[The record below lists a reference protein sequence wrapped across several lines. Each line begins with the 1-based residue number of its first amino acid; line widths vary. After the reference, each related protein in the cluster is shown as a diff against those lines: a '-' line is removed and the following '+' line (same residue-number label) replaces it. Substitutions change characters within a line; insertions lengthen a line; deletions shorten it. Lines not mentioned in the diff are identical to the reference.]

1 MASLMDSIID
11 VLEKED
17 AEYVRLIALSEQK
30 TPVIIRGDLD
40 ELNRITEAETEIVA
54 VIQKLEKERIQIM
67 KDIAEVTNRKPED
80 IKLGELVKMMDK
92 RPAEQSRLTALHD
105 KLKGTMDRMKQV
117 NEQNRELLKDSL
129 EMVQFEMNLLQ
140 SLKTA
145 PETADYNSSAY
156 ATGTIMGSGT
166 KRFDAKQ

>member
-17 AEYVRLIALSEQK
+17 AEYTKLIALSEQK
-30 TPVIIRGDLD
+30 TPVIIKGDL
-40 ELNRITEAETEIVA
+40 EQLNKITEAETEIVA
-54 VIQKLEKERIQIM
+54 VIQKLEKERIQVM
-67 KDIAEVTNRKPED
+67 KDIAEVTNKKADE
-80 IKLGELVKMMDK
+80 IKLGDLIKMMEK
-92 RPAEQSRLTALHD
+92 RPEEQSRLTALHD
-105 KLKGTMDRMKQV
+105 KLKITMNNMKQV
-117 NEQNRELLKDSL
+117 NEQNRELLQSSL

>member
-17 AEYVRLIALSEQK
+17 AEYIRQIALSEQK
-30 TPVIIRGDLD
+30 TPVIIKGDLD

-67 KDIAEVTNRKPED
+67 KDIAEVTNRKAED

-92 RPAEQSRLTALHD
+92 RPAEQARLTALHD
-105 KLKGTMDRMKQV
+105 KLKGTMDRIKQV
-117 NEQNRELLKDSL
+117 NEQNRELLEDSL

-166 KRFDAKQ
+166 KRFDAKH